1 MQDSVVQS
9 LGKACCSTGS
19 ILSLLR
25 PAAIQI
31 CGDCSETSGK
41 RFVSFAG
48 CSVVEILCSTTE
60 LNASP
65 QPAVIEYETKADLG
79 LCKRIAGFVT
89 VPTSIP
95 TGTSTLADTFC
106 SFILLHK
113 LASLQS
119 SLEYDE

>member
-48 CSVVEILCSTTE
+48 RSVEILCSTTE

-65 QPAVIEYETKADLG
+65 QPAVIEYETNADLG
-79 LCKRIAGFVT
+79 LCKRIAGFVA

-119 SLEYDE
+119 SSEYDE